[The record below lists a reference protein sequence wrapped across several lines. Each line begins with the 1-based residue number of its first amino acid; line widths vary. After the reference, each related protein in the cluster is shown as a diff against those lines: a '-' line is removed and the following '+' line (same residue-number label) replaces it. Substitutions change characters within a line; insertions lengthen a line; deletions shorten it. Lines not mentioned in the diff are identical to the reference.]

1 MIIEVLGPGCAR
13 CQSLAANARTAVEE
27 LGLECE
33 IVKVSDMNEIVSR
46 GVMMTPALAI
56 DGVLKTTGKVTSVKE
71 IQALV
76 SEVSN

>member
-1 MIIEVLGPGCAR
+1 MKIEVLGPGCAR
-13 CQSLAANARTAVEE
+13 CQSLATNAKTAVEE

-33 IVKVSDMNEIVSR
+33 VVKVSDMNEIVSR

-56 DGVLKTTGKVTSVKE
+56 DGVLKTAGRVTSVHE
-71 IQALV
+71 IQTLI